1 MTAGPSRVAAVP
13 VGRHDSPRSAPG
25 PKKRGSWV
33 NTRWGAW
40 TIRGV
45 TLIVVLVSW
54 EIYARGVSRA
64 LLVGPIEIAQAA
76 YQLTIQDTVIVEA
89 TLISFGSLVLGLG
102 ASIVIGVLVGLAMGR
117 VRIVERVL
125 DPYVSFFQALPSIVL
140 IPLLLVWLGLGLQ
153 LRVVLVILASVFPV
167 IINTAVG
174 VRQVPADLLEVG
186 RVHCATE
193 RQTVRTIIV
202 PSATPYIF
210 AGIRQALS
218 QALVMVVVAEI
229 LVAVTGL
236 GGLMVTYGNYFQT
249 ADLFVPLFV
258 IMALSL
264 LLTGVLKRIERRV
277 APWNTR

>member
-1 MTAGPSRVAAVP
+1 MTPGQSRVAEL
-13 VGRHDSPRSAPG
+13 VGHRRSQRPTPG
-25 PKKRGSWV
+25 PKRRRWV
-33 NTRWGAW
+33 NTHAGAW
-40 TIRGV
+40 TIRV
-45 TLIVVLVSW
+45 MTLIVVLVSW

-64 LLVGPIEIAQAA
+64 LFVGPIEIAGAA
-76 YQLTIQDTVIVEA
+76 YDLTIQDTVILEA

-102 ASIVIGVLVGLAMGR
+102 ASIVIGVLVGLTMGR
-117 VRIVERVL
+117 VRIFERVL
-125 DPYVSFFQALPSIVL
+125 NPYVSFFQALPSIVL

-186 RVHCATE
+186 RMHCATE
-193 RQTVRTIIV
+193 RQTVRTIII
-202 PSATPYIF
+202 PSAIPYIF

-249 ADLFVPLFV
+249 ADLFVPLLV

-264 LLTGVLKRIERRV
+264 LLTDILKRIERRV
-277 APWNTR
+277 APWNVR